1 MTKKY
6 KMMNRVIVSKLSS
19 DVYVITLFN
28 NGRPTIT
35 ETITG
40 VNNAIIKGNKIA
52 KENKAE
58 YEFKD

>member
-1 MTKKY
+1 
-6 KMMNRVIVSKLSS
+6 MNRVIVSKLSS

>member
-1 MTKKY
+1 
-6 KMMNRVIVSKLSS
+6 MMNRVVVGKLSS
-19 DVYVITLFN
+19 KETPKMYVITLFK

-35 ETITG
+35 ENIIG

-52 KENKAE
+52 KENNAE